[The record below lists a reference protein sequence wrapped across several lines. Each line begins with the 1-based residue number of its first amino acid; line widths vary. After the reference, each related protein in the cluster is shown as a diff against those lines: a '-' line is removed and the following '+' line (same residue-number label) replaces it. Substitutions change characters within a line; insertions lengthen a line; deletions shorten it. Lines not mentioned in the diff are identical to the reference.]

1 MNLIV
6 KSNLRWAGGK
16 SKMIKILDKF
26 MPIEVNKYLE
36 VFTGG
41 GSVLL
46 HIIQKYKPYKIIA
59 NDIDINLINYYRGVK
74 ENPDEIIDECLKI
87 KNAYNSDEFKDVFLK
102 IEANTPTNFFIKN
115 KTSFSGLNGNY
126 SKLAYDKNF
135 SVNCI
140 NKIKDVSS
148 VIQQVDFINEDF
160 VDIDL
165 DLSGYFIY
173 LDPPYYSNKE
183 KGLYGDKGKLHK
195 DFCHEALFE
204 FVEHYGKDN
213 KIMISYDDCEY
224 IRNLY
229 KDYNIYDFDFVYS
242 MTNVGGNKCKIGK
255 EIVITNYDVEN
266 ASNTKLKEE

>member
-1 MNLIV
+1 MKEI

-26 MPIEVNKYLE
+26 MPDEVNKYLE

-46 HIIQKYKPYKIIA
+46 HIIQKYKPYKVIA
-59 NDIDINLINYYRGVK
+59 NDIDANLINYYQNVR
-74 ENPDEIIDECLKI
+74 ENPNKIINECLNI
-87 KNAYNSDEFKDVFLK
+87 KNTYNSDKFKEMFL
-102 IEANTPTNFFIKN
+102 ELEPNNATNFFIKN

-140 NKIKDVSS
+140 NRIGDISKIIQYVEFTNKD
-148 VIQQVDFINEDF
+148 FEELKL
-160 VDIDL
+160 DISD
-165 DLSGYFIY
+165 YFIY

-183 KGLYGDKGKLHK
+183 KGLYGEKGKLHK
-195 DFCHEALFE
+195 EFDHESLFDW
-204 FVEHYGKDN
+204 VECYGKNN
-213 KIMISYDDCEY
+213 KIMISYDDCDY

-242 MTNVGGNKCKIGK
+242 MTNTGGNRCKIGK
-255 EIVITNYDVEN
+255 EIIITNYD
-266 ASNTKLKEE
+266 ASNTILKEEK